1 MNFRI
6 VTQQQDGFPILLFLV
21 FQCLAFQI
29 LEMVLS
35 TFAHAGNRTSR
46 QGYLPG

>member
-21 FQCLAFQI
+21 FQCLG
-29 LEMVLS
+29 LS
-35 TFAHAGNRTSR
+35 NLGNSIEHVCARWE
-46 QGYLPG
+46 